1 MRASVSVVSSRA
13 SSRALGAEHVHAP
26 KHRRGAHRGEEPGRA
41 ALELQQNRG
50 DVARVGRRFARKT
63 FRIHRGDG
71 AGEIDEGVDEMQ
83 PGAGH
88 AAARRFARIV
98 APAAFDAGGV
108 LVAEVTFDVQHLADR
123 ATGDDALELAHRG
136 KAALVVAEPEH
147 DFGVGDCGDGP
158 LGFRAR
164 QRQRLLAPH
173 RLARRRHRADLR
185 DVQRMRRR
193 QKHRLHARIGD
204 RIGKFRAQF
213 KTVGLWRN
221 RQRARALCSRR
232 E

>member
-1 MRASVSVVSSRA
+1 
-13 SSRALGAEHVHAP
+13 
-26 KHRRGAHRGEEPGRA
+26 
-41 ALELQQNRG
+41 
-50 DVARVGRRFARKT
+50 
-63 FRIHRGDG
+63 
-71 AGEIDEGVDEMQ
+71 MQ

-98 APAAFDAGGV
+98 APAAFDAGGM
-108 LVAEVTFDVQHLADR
+108 LVAEMTFDVQHLADR
-123 ATGDDALELAHRG
+123 AAGDDALELAHGG

-147 DFGVGDCGDGP
+147 DFGLGHRGDGP

-193 QKHRLHARIGD
+193 QEHRLHARIGD
-204 RIGKFRAQF
+204 RIGKFRAQL
-213 KTVGLWRN
+213 KTVGFGEIGNELGLFAHAAN
-221 RQRARALCSRR
+221 EAQALALALHRFDDGFAPAP
-232 E
+232 EADDG